1 MNVLNTLFVLSRG
14 AYLAKDHQNVL
25 VKMDGEVRLRVPI
38 HTLGSIASFGSVGV
52 SPHLMALCLDSGITL
67 AFFTESGR
75 FRGKLE
81 GAATG
86 SLVLRKAH
94 YAATQNS
101 ERTLE
106 LARSIVVAKIANS
119 RQVLL
124 RRARES
130 KDAERGSRLA
140 RAADHVG
147 RLGPSLQKAGTLDK
161 VRGYEGE
168 AAATYFSVFSDCI
181 TVEAFS
187 LPGRNRNPPRD
198 PVNAMLSFAYALLLG
213 DCIAAL
219 NGVGLD
225 PYAGFLHGDRPGR
238 PSLALDLME
247 ELRAPLADRLVLA
260 ALNRSQVRPSDF
272 VGDPAGGVNLKEN
285 ARKRFIVAYQGRKHE
300 TIEHPFLGRTVPWA
314 LVPHLQARLL
324 ARAVRGDLEGY
335 PPFTIR

>member
-25 VKMDGEVRLRVPI
+25 VKVDGEARLRVPI
-38 HTLGSIASFGSVGV
+38 HTLSSIACFGALGV
-52 SPHLMALCLDSGITL
+52 SPHLMALCLDSGVTL
-67 AFFTESGR
+67 TFFAESGR

-94 YAATQNS
+94 YAVTQDID
-101 ERTLE
+101 RALE
-106 LARSIVVAKIANS
+106 LARSIVLAKIANS

-130 KDAERGSRLA
+130 KNAERRSRLG

-147 RLGPSLQKAGTLDK
+147 RLGPSLQKANTLDQ

-168 AAATYFSVFSDCI
+168 AAATYFSVFNECI
-181 TVEAFS
+181 TADAFS
-187 LPGRNRNPPRD
+187 LSCRNRNPPRD

-213 DCIAAL
+213 DCIASL
-219 NGVGLD
+219 TGVGLD

-247 ELRAPLADRLVLA
+247 ELRAPVADRLVLA
-260 ALNRSQVRPSDF
+260 VLNRSQIRPSDF
-272 VGDPAGGVNLKEN
+272 VGDPTGGVSLKEE
-285 ARKRFIVAYQGRKHE
+285 ARRSFIVTYQSRKQE

-324 ARAVRGDLEGY
+324 ARTVRGDLEGY